1 MGADGGRGSPCLRLQ
16 EWPGKLF
23 SGVFQWYVRSEIWLV
38 IYLSDHDH
46 PIMCDL
52 ESESAYGEQ
61 QQHICRKVFPDIVR
75 LYLEVTVARA
85 IRGAEVNGV
94 ALPTYWYQMPR
105 VLAIIR
111 PGRVGR
117 PASRDLFS
125 TFPPS
130 FNMASAR
137 NIWKLNENKP
147 IQLYTL
153 YTIYRTTPVSTA

>member
-1 MGADGGRGSPCLRLQ
+1 MSDFHCLSLNT
-16 EWPGKLF
+16 GKTSYRDKLEQCQLPYKDSF
-23 SGVFQWYVRSEIWLV
+23 CICHMIWYHYCHNWL
-38 IYLSDHDH
+38 IF
-46 PIMCDL
+46 
-52 ESESAYGEQ
+52 
-61 QQHICRKVFPDIVR
+61 CRKVFPDIVR

-137 NIWKLNENKP
+137 DIWKLNENKP
-147 IQLYTL
+147 IQLYT
-153 YTIYRTTPVSTA
+153 IYRTTPVSTA

>member
-1 MGADGGRGSPCLRLQ
+1 M
-16 EWPGKLF
+16 
-23 SGVFQWYVRSEIWLV
+23 
-38 IYLSDHDH
+38 
-46 PIMCDL
+46 
-52 ESESAYGEQ
+52 
-61 QQHICRKVFPDIVR
+61 R

-111 PGRVGR
+111 PGRVSR

-125 TFPPS
+125 TFPPF

-153 YTIYRTTPVSTA
+153 YTIYRTTPYIVEVSGVPACFHQNFLHRNASDACDLLSDLDDHRRRTVSLKRLSLGGTMN